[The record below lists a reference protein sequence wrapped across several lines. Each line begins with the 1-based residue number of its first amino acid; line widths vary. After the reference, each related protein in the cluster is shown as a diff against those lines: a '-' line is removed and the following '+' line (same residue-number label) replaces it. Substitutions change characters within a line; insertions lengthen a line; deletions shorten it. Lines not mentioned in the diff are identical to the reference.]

1 MRVNMGKERKLNIIG
16 KIILFLI
23 TIAWGSSFI
32 ILKETI
38 DDLPIF
44 YVLSLRFLPASV
56 LLLLIL
62 FTKIKDK
69 VNKKSILHGVIIG
82 LILFSAYAIQTMG
95 VKYTT
100 ASRNAFLTASYCVLT
115 PFLAYFIN
123 KTKIQSHN
131 VVSAVLCLT
140 GVGFVVFSSGLES
153 NADSLILGDVLTL
166 GCATFYALQIIMINK
181 YQNVNGDDG
190 LTLLVFELLTTGVC
204 CTVTTLIFELP
215 AQKITAYALNL
226 EQILKITYL
235 MLICTLMAQLGQM
248 IGQKYTEENEASLIL
263 SLEAF
268 FGALFSVII
277 GDEKFTI
284 LLVVGFVIIFIAEI
298 INELKI
304 DVLKPF
310 RRLTR

>member
-1 MRVNMGKERKLNIIG
+1 MNKEKRLNIIS
-16 KIILFLI
+16 KIILLLI

-38 DDLPIF
+38 DSLPIF
-44 YVLSLRFLPASV
+44 YVLSLRFLPASII
-56 LLLLIL
+56 LFLIL
-62 FTKIKDK
+62 FAKIKNK
-69 VNKKSILHGVIIG
+69 INKKSILHGVIIG
-82 LILFSAYAIQTMG
+82 LILFSAYAIQTLG

-123 KTKIQSHN
+123 KTKIQSYN
-131 VVSAVLCLT
+131 VISAILCLT
-140 GVGFVVFSSGLES
+140 GVGFVVFSSGLETNS
-153 NADSLILGDVLTL
+153 ESLLLGDALTL
-166 GCATFYALQIIMINK
+166 GCAIFYALQIITINK
-181 YQNVNGDDG
+181 YQNLNGDDG
-190 LTLLVFELLTTGVC
+190 VVLLVFELLTAGVC
-204 CTVTTLIFELP
+204 CTFTSLIFELP
-215 AQKITAYALNL
+215 TQGITAYALNS
-226 EQILKITYL
+226 EQVLKIGYL
-235 MLICTLMAQLGQM
+235 MLVCTLFAQLGQM

-268 FGALFSVII
+268 FGAVFSVLI
-277 GDEKFTI
+277 GDEKFSI

-310 RRLTR
+310 KRLKG